1 MISERGKELTVWM
14 IVFTL
19 LTLTTL
25 ILRLWAARVQKR
37 TFRMDDLFILI
48 AFVMFHKA
56 ELRRTTINSITDLSS
71 QLGRHSILGYP
82 FPQGSRLLS
91 CLISSTGISNGL
103 GAHTETLNE
112 DEQTVQKKV
121 CNVTPRTAFLD

>member
-1 MISERGKELTVWM
+1 M

-56 ELRRTTINSITDLSS
+56 ELRRTTINSIIDLSS

-82 FPQGSRLLS
+82 FPQGPRLLS

-121 CNVTPRTAFLD
+121 CNATPRADFLD